1 MAWPAIKQEVT
12 NQDDEWR
19 HQYGNGADGGK
30 YCNAAEG
37 GESTYDTSTTWTGC
51 VIRAEQT

>member
-1 MAWPAIKQEVT
+1 MARPAIKQEVT